1 MTSVKSAIS
10 LLIITSFMIISCSNA
25 KSAGVADSTGM
36 SDSASTVATATTP
49 VQVSFQMLEGSWELY
64 NAIKGNVWVQFT
76 FDDKGKMHLTRYRY
90 YPYIPGVEALDQV
103 PMVSYDGSYE
113 IRSASLSMCN
123 HHSPLS
129 LQVLCRWLVEA
140 SRWRE

>member
-25 KSAGVADSTGM
+25 KSAGVGDSTGM

-49 VQVSFQMLEGSWELY
+49 AQVSFQMLEGSWELY

-113 IRSASLSMCN
+113 IRSASLPMCN
-123 HHSPLS
+123 PPQPSISSGIMPM
-129 LQVLCRWLVEA
+129 A
-140 SRWRE
+140 G

>member
-25 KSAGVADSTGM
+25 KSAGVGDSTGM

-64 NAIKGNVWVQFT
+64 NA
-76 FDDKGKMHLTRYRY
+76 
-90 YPYIPGVEALDQV
+90 
-103 PMVSYDGSYE
+103 
-113 IRSASLSMCN
+113 SLPMCN
-123 HHSPLS
+123 PPQPSISSGIMPM
-129 LQVLCRWLVEA
+129 A
-140 SRWRE
+140 G